1 MAQYQLK
8 VMLNTSIPEK
18 SGYIELTSD
27 ILNYDPPDGKG
38 KKTLVKYPFFDPY
51 ADYPRQE
58 IQDLEYHK
66 RLEVFFNEEKFKS
79 MVIEYSNKKNGSTAT
94 KHGGV
99 KEGVQTRSNT
109 KNKREE
115 EKQEEEEEEEEEEKE
130 GKEEKKEEE
139 KEGKEEKK
147 EEENADVEGKGKGKG
162 NGNEEKKNSFPDR
175 KITTKGQQLGKPGLI
190 PHVKKT
196 EETKVAVNSSN
207 NADEIAK
214 EKKIKAEKE
223 DEEKEKKQQKKISN
237 FEFTIQTILCTG
249 FPVNN
254 YFQSMEY
261 YDPSIRTKSLT
272 LKGSSWFPFLP
283 GRFDRK
289 FSYLK
294 IGGGV
299 YTVSGVVWVNDAL
312 NHPKYLPVLE
322 SYGKYNEEKNPDALT
337 KKQAELK
344 DRKELEMNLFILKLY
359 KDNLNQNSTVWRSAN
374 VNNLNKKKQM
384 DRLSVNDILSFDI
397 QIAFQEDVL
406 KQLNNAPEINDLF
419 EDLSANYTD
428 KTKTEKYKYSSVT
441 ETENNIFLMRGKLNK
456 DDNEVKPPGTDYEDI
471 NMQAESNRVY
481 FYWKTIHENVIKYDE
496 INSDKKQKLSD
507 VTKDSIEFLSK
518 NKQKEG
524 IFHKTKKTPN
534 HKVLLTDISGNTA
547 KYYKEIYETYKKKQT
562 FKQIDESSLR
572 PFLDDYNLGGKYK
585 NEADKMYWLYKTLL
599 ENHKDIKER
608 EKTLKAEETNIE
620 KEKENKLREKLTA
633 YKIIVPMMK
642 LFIDDENKED
652 NLNQN
657 VKDGLNK
664 FLLKFP
670 LSDISKLSNVT
681 YRTELEAF
689 VKKMSQLEIEE
700 KTYNYVSSN
709 ADFTDDPHKKE
720 IDGIIAEKFK
730 HFNVFS
736 SALKELATTRIVSN
750 PFWKVETDKYVGI
763 KKGKIVLS
771 TDKNKEDI
779 FKELNICKETNAKC
793 KNNKLKSDLLNT
805 ELDELKFP
813 ADKNAKSVGFQ
824 APTVYEAYIQTNVI
838 KGKITKE
845 NYGKLK
851 CAYLNYSLGAM
862 YQKMKKK
869 TRENYII
876 KNKVYFDLEKEI
888 KKAEAELKPNGK
900 VAKKKNVMTPRN
912 IKGKKGG
919 RRSRKHK
926 VVKKHGTR
934 KRKSFVKNTKTRKY
948 RNDYSYSS

>member
-79 MVIEYSNKKNGSTAT
+79 MVIEYSNKKNGSTTEMKGGGREGEGEVAGRMGTRANPNESPIEEVLPET
-94 KHGGV
+94 KKKKTKKTVVNPSFQPSSVSITVGKSLPV
-99 KEGVQTRSNT
+99 KTTTTTTT
-109 KNKREE
+109 KEE
-115 EKQEEEEEEEEEEKE
+115 EKKEDDDDDKEGDDDDVVEDDETKEQKRKAAEEEEEK
-130 GKEEKKEEE
+130 K
-139 KEGKEEKK
+139 
-147 EEENADVEGKGKGKG
+147 
-162 NGNEEKKNSFPDR
+162 
-175 KITTKGQQLGKPGLI
+175 
-190 PHVKKT
+190 
-196 EETKVAVNSSN
+196 
-207 NADEIAK
+207 
-214 EKKIKAEKE
+214 
-223 DEEKEKKQQKKISN
+223 KKQQKKINN

-283 GRFDRK
+283 GRFDRR

-294 IGGGV
+294 IGGGM

-322 SYGKYNEEKNPDALT
+322 SYGKYNDEKNEEVIK

-344 DRKELEMNLFILKLY
+344 DRKELEMNLFILNLY
-359 KDNLNQNSTVWRSAN
+359 RDNLNQNSTVWRSAN
-374 VNNLNKKKQM
+374 VNNLNRKKQT

-406 KQLNNAPEINDLF
+406 RQLHNAPEIDDLF
-419 EDLSANYTD
+419 ERLDVSFND
-428 KTKTEKYKYSSVT
+428 TKLKKKYKFSSLG
-441 ETENNIFLMRGKLNK
+441 EDISYNIFLMRGTLATPAVNK
-456 DDNEVKPPGTDYEDI
+456 IPSGYAATDTDAI
-471 NMQAESNRVY
+471 KSQPDKNKAY
-481 FYWKTIHENVIKYDE
+481 FYWKMLHENVIQYEEPD
-496 INSDKKQKLSD
+496 INKKKTSETDDDAIEYLTRTKTDK
-507 VTKDSIEFLSK
+507 
-518 NKQKEG
+518 G
-524 IFHKTKKTPN
+524 IFRTDADHDVLGTPIF
-534 HKVLLTDISGNTA
+534 LAPA
-547 KYYKEIYETYKKKQT
+547 KYYKEIYDTYKKKQT
-562 FKQIDESSLR
+562 FRNDIIKPESLKI
-572 PFLDDYNLGGKYK
+572 FIDDYNLSQIYK
-585 NEADKMYWLYKTLL
+585 VEKDKKNDIYWLYKTLL
-599 ENHKDIKER
+599 ENYQDIKKR
-608 EKTLKAEETNIE
+608 ASVVPEKK
-620 KEKENKLREKLTA
+620 KKTA
-633 YKIIVPMMK
+633 YEEIVSLMH
-642 LFIDDENKED
+642 LFIDDENKENKEKD

-664 FLLKFP
+664 FLLKFS
-670 LSDISKLSNVT
+670 LADISKLSNVT
-681 YRTELEAF
+681 YRSELEAF
-689 VKKMSQLEIEE
+689 AKKMATYEIEK

-720 IDGIIAEKFK
+720 IEGIIAEKFK

-736 SALKELATTRIVSN
+736 SSLKELATTRIVSN

>member
-27 ILNYDPPDGKG
+27 ILDYSPPGGKG
-38 KKTLVKYPFFDPY
+38 KKALVKYPFFDPY

-58 IQDLEYHK
+58 IQDLEYNK

-79 MVIEYSNKKNGSTAT
+79 MVIEYSNKKNGTT
-94 KHGGV
+94 TEMKGGV
-99 KEGVQTRSNT
+99 GTRSQT
-109 KNKREE
+109 AAAKAAAETDD
-115 EKQEEEEEEEEEEKE
+115 EEEEEEEVTGPGTGTPSPFVPTKMTVLGTNATVTTGTKENKKDDDKKVDDENVEDDDETKEQKRKAAEEE
-130 GKEEKKEEE
+130 EEQK
-139 KEGKEEKK
+139 
-147 EEENADVEGKGKGKG
+147 
-162 NGNEEKKNSFPDR
+162 
-175 KITTKGQQLGKPGLI
+175 
-190 PHVKKT
+190 
-196 EETKVAVNSSN
+196 
-207 NADEIAK
+207 
-214 EKKIKAEKE
+214 
-223 DEEKEKKQQKKISN
+223 KKQQKKISN

-294 IGGGV
+294 IGGGM

-322 SYGKYNEEKNPDALT
+322 SYGKYNNEKNEEVIK
-337 KKQAELK
+337 KKQTELE
-344 DRKELEMNLFILKLY
+344 DRKELEMNMFILNLY
-359 KDNLNQNSTVWRSAN
+359 RDNLNQNSTVWRSAN
-374 VNNLNKKKQM
+374 VNNLNRKKQT

-406 KQLNNAPEINDLF
+406 RQLHHAPEIDDLF
-419 EDLSANYTD
+419 EKLIVKDSNGKDYH
-428 KTKTEKYKYSSVT
+428 YSSVRDIGD
-441 ETENNIFLMRGKLNK
+441 NIFLMRGKLEKKTIPVDAADYNAMKNQNTENK
-456 DDNEVKPPGTDYEDI
+456 
-471 NMQAESNRVY
+471 AY
-481 FYWKTIHENVIKYDE
+481 FYWKMLHENVIKYDE
-496 INSDKKQKLSD
+496 IDSTSREKLSD
-507 VTKDSIEFLSK
+507 SKTESIEYLSK
-518 NKQKEG
+518 KKTKEG
-524 IFHKTKKTPN
+524 IFDTKSKHGVLKTPVN
-534 HKVLLTDISGNTA
+534 INSAT
-547 KYYKEIYETYKKKQT
+547 YYKTIYDTYKKKQT
-562 FKQIDESSLR
+562 FKNISIPETNLNA
-572 PFLDDYNLGGKYK
+572 FLADYNLAAKYK
-585 NEADKMYWLYKTLL
+585 QATDKTYWIYKTLL
-599 ENHKDIKER
+599 ENHHEIKER
-608 EKTLKAEETNIE
+608 QKTLEADKANTKKNIDKIE
-620 KEKENKLREKLTA
+620 A
-633 YKIIVPMMK
+633 YKIIVPLMD
-642 LFIDDENKED
+642 LFVDDKDTKTNVLKKE

-681 YRTELEAF
+681 YRNELESF
-689 VKKMSQLEIEE
+689 VKKMATYEIEK

-709 ADFTDDPHKKE
+709 ADFTDDPHKTQIE
-720 IDGIIAEKFK
+720 GIIADKFK
-730 HFNVFS
+730 NFNVFS

-771 TDKNKEDI
+771 DDKNKEDI
-779 FKELNICKETNAKC
+779 FKELTICKEINSKC
-793 KNNKLKSDLLNT
+793 KNNKQKADMLNT
-805 ELDELKFP
+805 ELDELRFP
-813 ADKNAKSVGFQ
+813 VDKTAKSAGFQ
-824 APTVYEAYIQTNVI
+824 TPNVYEAYIQTNVI

-862 YQKMKKK
+862 YQRMKKK

-876 KNKVYFDLEKEI
+876 KSKVYFDLEKEI
-888 KKAEAELKPNGK
+888 KKAEAGLD
-900 VAKKKNVMTPRN
+900 KKAPIPKTKTKTNTVV
-912 IKGKKGG
+912 KKGG
-919 RRSRKHK
+919 RRSRKRI
-926 VVKKHGTR
+926 VVRKNHTR
-934 KRKSFVKNTKTRKY
+934 KRKSFVKNMKTRKY
-948 RNDYSYSS
+948 HSS